1 MIILSLLVYALL
13 VLIFPDSLVTHY
25 GDIPLLALLLS
36 QKRITLARWGTFLC
50 LLNTSLGLHAF
61 LGVGMLVRLLS
72 VDLCHLLLKNVY
84 ASLFLRA
91 SLATVLLVLLDWLF
105 SCFLLPTLFP
115 SFFYE
120 IPLWDT
126 KLVLFSTSLL
136 LVLTCA
142 LFLISMMVKR
152 GRLKKEEA

>member
-1 MIILSLLVYALL
+1 
-13 VLIFPDSLVTHY
+13 
-25 GDIPLLALLLS
+25 
-36 QKRITLARWGTFLC
+36 
-50 LLNTSLGLHAF
+50 
-61 LGVGMLVRLLS
+61 MLVRLLS

-142 LFLISMMVKR
+142 LFLVSMMVKR
-152 GRLKKEEA
+152 GRLKKEQA